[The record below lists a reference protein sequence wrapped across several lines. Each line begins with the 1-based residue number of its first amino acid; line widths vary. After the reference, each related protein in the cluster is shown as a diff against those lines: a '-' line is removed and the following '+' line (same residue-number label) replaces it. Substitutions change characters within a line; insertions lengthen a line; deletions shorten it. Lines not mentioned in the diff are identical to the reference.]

1 MITMI
6 LGGLKGSADG
16 RDMRGSQVDRQTL
29 DAQLKAS
36 SASQQIG
43 SKVGLCFVMTLE
55 PLRLECLFALSDCFL
70 LTFQEE
76 TEAAA

>member
-1 MITMI
+1 MITMM

-16 RDMRGSQVDRQTL
+16 RDMRDSQVDRQTMGGRL
-29 DAQLKAS
+29 EAS

-55 PLRLECLFALSDCFL
+55 PLQLECLFALSDCFL
-70 LTFQEE
+70 LTFQE

>member
-1 MITMI
+1 MI

-16 RDMRGSQVDRQTL
+16 RDLRDSQVDRQTMGGRL
-29 DAQLKAS
+29 QAS
-36 SASQQIG
+36 SALKQIG
-43 SKVGLCFVMTLE
+43 SKVGFVMTLE

-70 LTFQEE
+70 LTFQE

>member
-6 LGGLKGSADG
+6 LGALKGSADG
-16 RDMRGSQVDRQTL
+16 WDMRKSKVDGQTM
-29 DAQLKAS
+29 DRRLKAS
-36 SASQQIG
+36 SDSEQIG

-55 PLRLECLFALSDCFL
+55 PLHLECLFALSDCFL
-70 LTFQEE
+70 FTFEE